1 MIRVRVPASTSNL
14 GSGFDT
20 FGLALQLYLT
30 VEMET
35 ISSGL
40 EIEVVGEGASEIPTD
55 KSNLLYKALQR
66 FFSEVGHSHPNLKIT
81 IENEIP
87 ITRGLGSSS
96 AATIAGLLCAS
107 ELCGKSLP
115 PEELILLANELE
127 GHPENA
133 ASSLL
138 GGLTINCIDD
148 KRVITKKLAAPDNLK
163 VVLLIPET
171 RISTS
176 EARDLLPKK
185 VAFQDAV
192 FNVQRGALLAN
203 CFATNDFTHLKVA
216 MQDRLHQKYR
226 KKFIPGFGTFE
237 KSAYEN
243 GALGVGISG
252 SGPSVI
258 AFIQDDNNHVA
269 DNWIKE
275 VNRVGVKA
283 KIVTKSLD
291 NEGAKI
297 LRT

>member
-30 VEMET
+30 VAIQT

-55 KSNLLYKALQR
+55 KSNLIYKTLQR
-66 FFSEVGHSHPNLKIT
+66 FFSDAGRSYPNLKIT

-87 ITRGLGSSS
+87 IARGLGSSS

-115 PEELILLANELE
+115 PEELILLANQLE

-148 KRVITKKLAAPDNLK
+148 KRVITKKLAAPDSLK

-176 EARDLLPKK
+176 KARDILPKK
-185 VAFQDAV
+185 VAYQDAV
-192 FNVQRGALLAN
+192 FNLQRGALLAN
-203 CFATNDFTHLKVA
+203 CFATNDFAHLKVA

-226 KKFIPGFGTFE
+226 MKFIPGFETFE
-237 KSAYEN
+237 KSAYVN

-252 SGPSVI
+252 SGSSVI
-258 AFIQDDNNHVA
+258 AFIPDDNNQVA

-275 VNRVGVKA
+275 VKREGVKA
-283 KIVTKSLD
+283 TIVTKSLD
-291 NEGAKI
+291 NEGAQI
-297 LRT
+297 FQS